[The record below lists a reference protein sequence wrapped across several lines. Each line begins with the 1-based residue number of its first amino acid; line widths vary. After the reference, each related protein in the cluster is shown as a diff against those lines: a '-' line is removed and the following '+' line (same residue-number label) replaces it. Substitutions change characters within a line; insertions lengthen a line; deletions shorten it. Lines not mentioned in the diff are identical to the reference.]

1 MPNLTSIAPS
11 DLFRIPLIKYEH
23 TEDIMGIKQ
32 EDMKEQFVITD
43 AIDMVYD
50 ETASDN
56 FEDPT
61 VRLSF
66 DYRIPIL
73 SRKPAQT
80 FMQGIAKIGGVL
92 ALLKIVS
99 YFLGLLHKK

>member
-1 MPNLTSIAPS
+1 
-11 DLFRIPLIKYEH
+11 
-23 TEDIMGIKQ
+23 MGLKQ

-50 ETASDN
+50 ETASKDY
-56 FEDPT
+56 EDPT

-66 DYRIPIL
+66 DYRIPIF

-99 YFLGLLHKK
+99 YFLGLLHMKQFER

>member
-1 MPNLTSIAPS
+1 M
-11 DLFRIPLIKYEH
+11 
-23 TEDIMGIKQ
+23 
-32 EDMKEQFVITD
+32 ITD
-43 AIDMVYD
+43 EITMIYD
-50 ETASDN
+50 ETASDE

-61 VRLSF
+61 VRLGF
-66 DYRIPIL
+66 DYRIPIF

-99 YFLGLLHKK
+99 YFLGLLHMKQFER